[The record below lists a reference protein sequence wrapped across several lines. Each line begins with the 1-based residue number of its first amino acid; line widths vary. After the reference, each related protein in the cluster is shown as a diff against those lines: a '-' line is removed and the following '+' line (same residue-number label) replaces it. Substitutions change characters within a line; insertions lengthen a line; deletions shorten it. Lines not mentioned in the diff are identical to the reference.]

1 MTGVM
6 QRLANAMAG
15 DYPVPR
21 QLRWELFL
29 GPSAQ
34 TTYHPVYHP
43 FNWRGWVDWGC
54 GAIGDMGAHLIDHPF
69 WALDLGFPTSI
80 ETVSTPYN
88 KATFPAATMTY
99 YEFAA
104 RGNMPAVR
112 MTWYD
117 GALLPPRPE
126 EMGEEQLDKTGGVLY
141 IGSKGK
147 LMHETYGSNPRPA
160 RLARTD
166 AAAAADAAAYCDDA

>member
-1 MTGVM
+1 M
-6 QRLANAMAG
+6 
-15 DYPVPR
+15 
-21 QLRWELFL
+21 
-29 GPSAQ
+29 
-34 TTYHPVYHP
+34 
-43 FNWRGWVDWGC
+43 DWGC

-69 WALDLGFPTSI
+69 WALDLGLPTSI

-88 KATFPAATMTY
+88 KATFPAATTTY

-126 EMGEEQLDKTGGVLY
+126 EMGEEQLDTTGGVLY

-147 LMHETYGSNPRPA
+147 LIHETYGTNPRLLGSLAQTA
-160 RLARTD
+160 RRRRSCRVSRRATS
-166 AAAAADAAAYCDDA
+166 